1 MLIFLPGEVLRVRF
15 VLVLIGCQCAS
26 YRRDD
31 SFRCFSN
38 STAPKKNYFPL
49 SLLVKYV
56 PLIKVFFKRS
66 QIFKNV
72 KKERERVFYV
82 ELPASI
88 GCHCLVCQSG
98 LRTLPSIIPRRA
110 IQLIVL
116 VSCLVSVNCRE
127 RADGLHALCP
137 ACSFS
142 IHT

>member
-56 PLIKVFFKRS
+56 PLIKVFFKG
-66 QIFKNV
+66 V
-72 KKERERVFYV
+72 KYLKMLKKRERVSFLCGV
-82 ELPASI
+82 ACLHRMPLPCLSVRTQDPTIHHPKA
-88 GCHCLVCQSG
+88 CHPANC
-98 LRTLPSIIPRRA
+98 
-110 IQLIVL
+110 
-116 VSCLVSVNCRE
+116 SCILSR
-127 RADGLHALCP
+127 
-137 ACSFS
+137 FS
-142 IHT
+142 KL